1 MAEPEQPAE
10 PAASAGPPGSAVS
23 VSRVERRYDAAL
35 QLLIVGTSTV
45 VVIVAAIALTWA
57 LGRAPIPSQ
66 ARAQARIAALVGEH
80 ENTVVTANCSK
91 PDRRGFGC
99 RLRDERGR
107 YGWSATAFTRDA
119 GDGLDDPVRLLQL
132 TTWDL
137 SVAAD
142 GTMVKDLE
150 VTPPWDVGTAIFAQV
165 ATATK
170 AFGGTDLHTDV
181 TCPAVVPAGT
191 VTCRA
196 TGQAR
201 SATLHRTDRNHYRLT
216 VGFAVPPHPA

>member
-1 MAEPEQPAE
+1 VAAPDQPAE
-10 PAASAGPPGSAVS
+10 PALSAEPPESAASVG
-23 VSRVERRYDAAL
+23 RVERRYDAAL

-57 LGRAPIPSQ
+57 LTRAPIPSQ
-66 ARAQARIAALVGEH
+66 QQAQARIAALVGQRED
-80 ENTVVTANCSK
+80 TVVTASCSK
-91 PDRRGFGC
+91 PDRLGFGC
-99 RLRDERGR
+99 RLRDDEGR
-107 YGWSATAFTRDA
+107 YGWSATAFTKDA

-150 VTPPWDVGTAIFAQV
+150 ITPPWDIGTAIFAQV

-170 AFGGTDLHTDV
+170 AFGGTDLHTEV
-181 TCPAVVPAGT
+181 TCPAVMPAGT
-191 VTCRA
+191 VTCHA
-196 TGQAR
+196 TGQAH
-201 SATLHRTDRNHYRLT
+201 SAALHRTDRNHYRLT
-216 VGFAVPPHPA
+216 VGFTLPHPA